1 MNKILSLKEYPKSN
15 RKEGKI
21 IDLTE
26 EEVIEFNQPQIYCSL
41 NFIYSENNDFEL
53 VEEIMN
59 QDSEI
64 YNKERQA

>member
-15 RKEGKI
+15 IKEGKI